1 VSWFR
6 RKDFLLLTVGVSTYS
21 SDNRF
26 LVEHT
31 RHLGNWALRIK
42 SVRKDDEG
50 LYECQISS
58 HPPQSI
64 FVDLRTVGKCIMFSN
79 DFIIIQIVQMF
90 FFIFVGFTAV

>member
-1 VSWFR
+1 
-6 RKDFLLLTVGVSTYS
+6 LLLTVGVSTYS

-42 SVRKDDEG
+42 NVRKEDEG

-64 FVDLRTVGKCIMFSN
+64 FVDLRTVGE
-79 DFIIIQIVQMF
+79 
-90 FFIFVGFTAV
+90 